1 MISYILTWEVHT
13 LLRNWLEAFAR
24 TLKLFNFSSKYTEDF
39 WPSGGELCLLF
50 FLILI
55 FVQVIDTGSAVN
67 ILLNVLCFCCIDLY
81 IICRYAKYSEESPE
95 EPIFSEFIQNIELIL
110 EFSFLK
116 LTEDLLIDN

>member
-1 MISYILTWEVHT
+1 MHT
-13 LLRNWLEAFAR
+13 LLRNWLEAFAW
-24 TLKLFNFSSKYTEDF
+24 TLRFFNFSPKYTEDF
-39 WPSGGELCLLF
+39 WPSGSELCLLF
-50 FLILI
+50 FLILF
-55 FVQVIDTGSAVN
+55 FVQIIDTRPAVN

-81 IICRYAKYSEESPE
+81 IICRYAKYSEEPPE